1 MHTDRQNRIID
12 MVDKPYAKSIGTV
25 AILLFRHRN
34 FSLKRSTRPIVAS
47 SSSTTL
53 DPRKGI
59 GQR

>member
-34 FSLKRSTRPIVAS
+34 FSLKRSTKPIVAS
-47 SSSTTL
+47 SSSVTL
-53 DPRKGI
+53 DPCKGI

>member
-1 MHTDRQNRIID
+1 MHSNRQNRIVD

-34 FSLKRSTRPIVAS
+34 FSLKRNTRPIVAS
-47 SSSTTL
+47 SSSATL
-53 DPRKGI
+53 VPRKDI

>member
-25 AILLFRHRN
+25 VILLFRHRN
-34 FSLKRSTRPIVAS
+34 FSLKRSKMPIVAS
-47 SSSTTL
+47 SSSATL